1 MASDGC
7 LYRVLRESQRL
18 GFTVRVHCE
27 NGGVVDALVD
37 EKLAQ
42 RKRAPADFVRSRPPA
57 VEEEAVARTLAIARL
72 AGAPVYITHMST
84 AGGIELVRAARDQGQ
99 TVHAEV
105 CLHHLLLD
113 ARLYD
118 GKRAQQYMVVPPLR
132 LNKHSETLCSPIAH
146 PTLHTIAPHH

>member
-7 LYRVLRESQRL
+7 LYRVLRESTRL

-84 AGGIELVRAARDQGQ
+84 AGGIVLVRAARDHGQ

-118 GKRAQQYMVVPPLR
+118 GKRAQQYLVVPPLHR
-132 LNKHSETLCSPIAH
+132 RRATQAPCSPIPARTFT
-146 PTLHTIAPHH
+146 PIAPHH